1 MRTRFVAVRV
11 GVAPVLRT
19 VARSVATV
27 VLRSVRRAWALSL
40 IETVL
45 VAVRAKLNDA
55 VPTVSVRRPTRILSR
70 SVPRQRDGARP
81 APIFRHVTLTD
92 TRPVRDTRSR
102 DAVLLRLGAS
112 EAAAGAGGGGATGG
126 GGGGATGGGGGGGGG
141 GTTTTGGG
149 SGALT
154 TGSSTGAV
162 VAGTSVRFGF
172 LPLPR

>member
-11 GVAPVLRT
+11 RVEPVLRT
-19 VARSVATV
+19 LARSVATV
-27 VLRSVRRAWALSL
+27 LRRSARRARALSL

-45 VAVRAKLNDA
+45 VDMRGKLNDA

-81 APIFRHVTLTD
+81 RPIFRHATLTD

-112 EAAAGAGGGGATGG
+112 EAAAGAGA
-126 GGGGATGGGGGGGGG
+126 GGGGATGGGEIGR
-141 GTTTTGGG
+141 
-149 SGALT
+149 AH
-154 TGSSTGAV
+154 V
-162 VAGTSVRFGF
+162 
-172 LPLPR
+172 